1 MNHDLQP
8 RPDPPARP
16 LRTPLLSLTLVTLL
30 LLLAP
35 LLGVSYYALVAF
47 ERKLLPEMEQKAMR
61 VGLSVDGEIR
71 RAVDFGVPFAKLEGM
86 EPFFAAKL
94 AAVPDLAYICL
105 LYTSRC
111 V

>member
-16 LRTPLLSLTLVTLL
+16 IQTPLLSLTLVTLL

-47 ERKLLPEMEQKAMR
+47 
-61 VGLSVDGEIR
+61 
-71 RAVDFGVPFAKLEGM
+71 
-86 EPFFAAKL
+86 
-94 AAVPDLAYICL
+94 CL